1 MLFLF
6 VILFICCC
14 LYLFETRNISQEI
27 RVCKEI
33 LTHREIQSLKM
44 QAKSL
49 LEESL
54 VIGQEVNKAVRVS
67 ETAWVQNDALT
78 QKILQ
83 RVGIRETT
91 KHCESLQVVRYRPG
105 GFFNLHYDSVKEP
118 SRAPTTEPAFVK
130 GGHRVYTVLIALT
143 DDFTGGETVF
153 AGKDAYRLR
162 KGDAL
167 IFKNVDAKGELI
179 NQHGGNPVLS
189 GEKWI
194 VNLWI
199 HEKECK

>member
-6 VILFICCC
+6 LILFICCC
-14 LYLFETRNISQEI
+14 LYLFKKGDIHHEI

-33 LTHREIQSLKM
+33 LTHREIQLLKM
-44 QAKSL
+44 QASSL
-49 LEESL
+49 LKDSL
-54 VIGQEVNKAVRVS
+54 VIGQAIDKAVRVS
-67 ETAWVQNDALT
+67 ETAWVDNDTLT

-83 RVGIRETT
+83 RVGLGIST
-91 KHCESLQVVRYRPG
+91 KHCEALQVVKYRPG

-118 SRAPTTEPAFVK
+118 SRAPVTEPMFLR

-153 AGKDAYRLR
+153 AGKEYRIR

-167 IFKNVDAKGELI
+167 IFKNVNAKGELI
-179 NQHGGNPVLS
+179 NQHGGKPVLS

-199 HEKECK
+199 HEKECE